1 MIGWMTV
8 SPAHISYHT
17 TRLTARTM
25 GVGTVCWCVR
35 FCWLLSHF
43 KCYLLLLFSRYYFIK
58 SEYITQTTLPFV
70 YLLFILYLNTKT
82 NIFTFQITCNIL
94 LRASDAI
101 IQIPQ
106 KVHPYKGHNSKIH
119 LTNGMY
125 HPCLISFIG
134 GMVVYVWMKQ
144 VNC

>member
-1 MIGWMTV
+1 
-8 SPAHISYHT
+8 
-17 TRLTARTM
+17 
-25 GVGTVCWCVR
+25 
-35 FCWLLSHF
+35 
-43 KCYLLLLFSRYYFIK
+43 
-58 SEYITQTTLPFV
+58 V

-82 NIFTFQITCNIL
+82 NVLTIFTFQITCNIL

-134 GMVVYVWMKQ
+134 GYMVVYV
-144 VNC
+144 